1 LTALTLQTHS
11 LLVTLLPTLL
21 PSTLPYLLEHQ
32 QRNVLGSYIVS
43 TLLNPTRLNSASPS
57 FDPALTWTPAADA
70 SHTETLDLTS
80 YLPLLTSYVSMSILE
95 SGELWESVFPP
106 VVAFTDAK
114 DKKVG
119 GYRGRIEQGAG
130 SSKSG
135 ADSEEARR
143 EAAEKDEREVGL
155 KIGGLVG
162 LSWIL
167 RGQSTPAGLLKQSH
181 ACTV

>member
-1 LTALTLQTHS
+1 M
-11 LLVTLLPTLL
+11 
-21 PSTLPYLLEHQ
+21 
-32 QRNVLGSYIVS
+32 LGSYIVS
-43 TLLNPTRLNSASPS
+43 ALLQPTRSSSPPS
-57 FDPALTWTPAADA
+57 LDPALSWSPGPDA

-95 SGELWESVFPP
+95 SADLWESVFPP

-130 SSKSG
+130 SAKTG
-135 ADSEEARR
+135 ATDGDAERD
-143 EAAEKDEREVGL
+143 AAEKDEREVGL

-162 LSWIL
+162 LGWIL
-167 RGQSTPAGLLKQSH
+167 RGQSTPCRADRKCLSRR
-181 ACTV
+181 